1 MEARRASTNMSLA
14 ESLLASARACEGAAT
29 ALAHLLRSDAKKS
42 NASVDFVATFQ
53 EAQAFAITVRAVLDE
68 AQPILPLLGPNDH
81 CVGKNAI
88 TTSSPLDVC
97 NGFDAIVV
105 ILINLLDI
113 SNEAILSVA
122 AIYSRWLVSPLQATG
137 CYDRMVTHHS
147 QLRGM
152 YGILHLSGKI
162 ANHLANPFKSIFA
175 NVSDNDPETD
185 IPPSKWRSAIK
196 LDDFYGRHFGF
207 HYTPEMRNVLRIV
220 NIVRGSV
227 HRSHNTD
234 GTPQVLKNVAMLG
247 WGWIYSNMVIMNNL
261 GVSIDG
267 VTQIGADSQDNVMTI
282 ERLRKFMNMVEEPM
296 VTSVGGLTSA
306 DVAVND
312 SFAIPPPNA
321 PGGLESSD
329 ASDDALREVLDA
341 ITGPV
346 QARVMSFK
354 GRPLDL
360 PSGRNERMRPA
371 PETPSPSNSTRDN
384 VQRSKQRKIQQT
396 IVVPPG
402 DNSKMGP
409 GVKLTQETTAVAET
423 DGVSAKVEA
432 VSKQKATPLIQ
443 GPGGAM
449 SAVVDNSFL
458 ATTISKEFRK
468 LQTNVSSFLGMDQK
482 KPARTLIVY
491 FHGGGFVSQSSEA
504 HSVYLRE
511 WCSDV
516 PEAVL
521 FSVDY
526 KLAPE
531 HPYPT
536 AVHECLYAYVWA
548 LQNASRIGTLAERVV
563 IAGDSAGGNL
573 AVAVALKVNE
583 LGIRPADGICI
594 AYPSLL
600 VTMAWSPS
608 RLLSFFDPLMPL
620 SVLELCQKSYIP
632 EGADGA
638 KDPIISPLLASD
650 DELRKLPPFSVI
662 CGSLDPLL
670 DDTAEF
676 AQRMHDIRDG
686 DVFRVCQKLPHGFL
700 NMTPVNE
707 LAREEMRFLT
717 RSIAKYLNVPFRNF
731 MADENTSELKQK
743 PDETS
748 NPTRPPPPA
757 L

>member
-1 MEARRASTNMSLA
+1 MEASRASVDMSLA
-14 ESLLASARACEGAAT
+14 DSLRASARACEGASV
-29 ALAHLLRSDAKKS
+29 ALAHLLGSDAKKS
-42 NASVDFVATFQ
+42 NAPVDFVATFQ
-53 EAQAFAITVRAVLDE
+53 EAQAFAVTIRAVMEE
-68 AQPILPLLGPNDH
+68 AQPILPLLGPNDP
-81 CVGKNAI
+81 CVGKSAI

-105 ILINLLDI
+105 ILINLLDL

-137 CYDRMVTHHS
+137 SYDRMVTHHS

-152 YGILHLSGKI
+152 YGILHLSGKV
-162 ANHLANPFKSIFA
+162 ANHLANPAKSIFA
-175 NVSDNDPETD
+175 TVGEEDSETETS
-185 IPPSKWRSAIK
+185 PSKWRSAIK

-261 GVSIDG
+261 GVAIDG
-267 VTQIGADSQDNVMTI
+267 VTQIGADSEDNVMTI
-282 ERLRKFMNMVEEPM
+282 ERLRKFMNMVEEP
-296 VTSVGGLTSA
+296 VVASVGGLTAA
-306 DVAVND
+306 DVAIND
-312 SFAIPPPNA
+312 SFSIPPPNA

-341 ITGPV
+341 ITEPV
-346 QARVMSFK
+346 KVRVMSCK

-360 PSGRNERMRPA
+360 PSARNERMRLT
-371 PETPSPSNSTRDN
+371 PETPSRSNSTNDTI
-384 VQRSKQRKIQQT
+384 QRSKQRKVEQTVIQ
-396 IVVPPG
+396 PG
-402 DNSKMGP
+402 CNSKTGV
-409 GVKLTQETTAVAET
+409 GVKLTQETTAVATT
-423 DGVSAKVEA
+423 DGTSTKVEA

-443 GPGGAM
+443 GPGDAV

-458 ATTISKEFRK
+458 ATTISKEFKK
-468 LQTNVSSFLGMDQK
+468 LQTNVSSFLGMEQK
-482 KPARTLIVY
+482 KPARTLIMY

-521 FSVDY
+521 LSVDY

-563 IAGDSAGGNL
+563 FAGDSAGGNL
-573 AVAVALKVNE
+573 AVAVALKVNQ
-583 LGIRPADGICI
+583 LGVRAAEGICI

-620 SVLELCQKSYIP
+620 SVLELCQKSYVS
-632 EGADGA
+632 EGFDGS

-650 DELRKLPPFSVI
+650 DELQKLPPLSVI

-676 AQRMHDIRDG
+676 AQRMHDIREG

-707 LAREEMRFLT
+707 LAREGMRFL
-717 RSIAKYLNVPFRNF
+717 SKCIAKHLNVPFRDCI
-731 MADENTSELKQK
+731 ADENTSEVKQK
-743 PDETS
+743 PNGTPS
-748 NPTRPPPPA
+748 AVRPPSPI

>member
-1 MEARRASTNMSLA
+1 MEASRASVNMSLS
-14 ESLLASARACEGAAT
+14 ESLKASARACEGAAF
-29 ALAHLLRSDAKKS
+29 ALAHLLSSDAKKS
-42 NASVDFVATFQ
+42 NAPVDFVATFQ
-53 EAQAFAITVRAVLDE
+53 EAQAFAITVRAVMDE
-68 AQPILPLLGPNDH
+68 AQPILPLLGPNDP

-105 ILINLLDI
+105 ILINLLDL

-137 CYDRMVTHHS
+137 SYDRMVTHHS

-152 YGILHLSGKI
+152 YGILHLSGKV
-162 ANHLANPFKSIFA
+162 ANHLSNPAKSIFA
-175 NVSDNDPETD
+175 TMSDTDPETD
-185 IPPSKWRSAIK
+185 TPPSKWRSAIK

-207 HYTPEMRNVLRIV
+207 HYTPEMRQVLRIV

-247 WGWIYSNMVIMNNL
+247 WGWIYSNMVIMNSL

-267 VTQIGADSQDNVMTI
+267 VTQIGADSDNNTMTI
-282 ERLRKFMNMVEEPM
+282 ERLRKFMNMVEEP
-296 VTSVGGLTSA
+296 VITSVSGLACA
-306 DVAVND
+306 DVAINS

-329 ASDDALREVLDA
+329 GSDDALREILDA
-341 ITGPV
+341 ITEPV
-346 QARVMSFK
+346 KARVMSCK

-360 PSGRNERMRPA
+360 PSGRSDRTRPT
-371 PETPSPSNSTRDN
+371 PEIPSRSNSTN
-384 VQRSKQRKIQQT
+384 VDIQKTKQRKIQQT
-396 IVVPPG
+396 VVIPPG
-402 DNSKMGP
+402 DGSKVET
-409 GVKLTQETTAVAET
+409 GVKSTQETTAVSET
-423 DGVSAKVEA
+423 DSTSSKVE
-432 VSKQKATPLIQ
+432 SITKRKSTPVRQ
-443 GPGGAM
+443 GPAEAV

-458 ATTISKEFRK
+458 ATTITKEFKR
-468 LQTNVSSFLGMDQK
+468 LQTNVTSFLGMDEK
-482 KPARTLIVY
+482 KPAHTLIMY

-511 WCSDV
+511 WCADV
-516 PEAVL
+516 PDAVL
-521 FSVDY
+521 LSVDY

-548 LQNASRIGTLAERVV
+548 LQNAPRIGTLAERVV
-563 IAGDSAGGNL
+563 FAGDSAGGNL

-583 LGIRPADGICI
+583 LGVRAADGICV

-620 SVLELCQKSYIP
+620 SVLELCQKSYVP
-632 EGADGA
+632 EGSDGA

-650 DELRKLPPFSVI
+650 DELRRLPPLSVM

-670 DDTAEF
+670 DDTAEL
-676 AQRMHDIRDG
+676 AQRMHDIREG
-686 DVFRVCQKLPHGFL
+686 DVFRVSQKLPHGFL

-717 RSIAKYLNVPFRNF
+717 RSIAKYLNVPFRYCMGN
-731 MADENTSELKQK
+731 ENPSEMK
-743 PDETS
+743 PVPGKTLDSVKE
-748 NPTRPPPPA
+748 PPPVV
-757 L
+757 